1 MMSTQQAVHLVW
13 FRQDLR
19 ITDNLALSAACNNTE
34 ARVIALFIAT
44 PVQWRSH
51 SMSARQAWFIREQVV
66 LLRRSLGEKGIP
78 LYCLSA
84 TDFADSVSKLAAF
97 CEAQCVSHMF
107 YNYQYELNER
117 QRDKQ
122 AEKQLFSKVTCQGFD
137 DSVLLP
143 PGSVLTGNNEM
154 FRVFTP
160 FSKAFLRRLRE
171 TPPQCVP
178 APRPR
183 GPAISDDTPIEFDYP
198 QEPVDTVQFPPGE
211 KAALQKLRIFCQQ
224 QVLDYHEQRDFPA
237 LSGTS
242 MVSAWLAT
250 GALSPRQCFQRLL
263 AEHPY
268 VMEREG
274 GAAVWLNELIWRE
287 FYRHLLVAWPALC
300 RHQPFIR
307 WTDSVAWSH
316 DENLLGAWQQGKTGY
331 PIVDAGMRQLN
342 RTGWMH
348 NRLRMIT
355 ASFLTKDLQIDWREG
370 ERWFMEQLL
379 DGDFAANNGGWQWA
393 ASTGTDA
400 APYFRIFNPETQ
412 SNRFDEQGK
421 FIRQWLPELHRVPD
435 SAIHNP
441 WKWADKQGVTLD
453 YPRPVVDHKT
463 ARLNTLSAWEAAR
476 EKMKDKQ

>member
-1 MMSTQQAVHLVW
+1 MMPTQQTVHLVW

-19 ITDNLALSAACNNTE
+19 ITDNLALAAACNKDD
-34 ARVIALFIAT
+34 AKVIALFIAT

-51 SMSARQAWFIREQVV
+51 SMAARQAWFIREQVV

-78 LYCLSA
+78 LYYLSA
-84 TDFADSVSKLAAF
+84 ADFADSVSKLAAF
-97 CEAQCVSHMF
+97 CEAQSVSHLF

-117 QRDKQ
+117 RRDGQ
-122 AEKQLFSKVTCQGFD
+122 AEQLLSGKVTCQGFD

-171 TPPQCVP
+171 MPPQCVP
-178 APRPR
+178 APRAR
-183 GPAISDDTPIEFDYP
+183 GPAISDDTPVEFDYP
-198 QEPVDTVQFPPGE
+198 LQPVDSAQFPPGE
-211 KAALQKLRIFCQQ
+211 KAALQKLRTFCQQ
-224 QVLDYHEQRDFPA
+224 QVQDYQQQRDFPA
-237 LSGTS
+237 QDGTS
-242 MVSAWLAT
+242 MLSPWLAT

-263 AEHPY
+263 AEHPHA
-268 VMEREG
+268 MDLEG

-300 RHQPFIR
+300 RHRPFIG
-307 WTDSVAWSH
+307 WTDNVTWSH
-316 DENLLGAWQQGKTGY
+316 DKALLAAWQQGKTGY
-331 PIVDAGMRQLN
+331 PIVDAAMRQLN
-342 RTGWMH
+342 TTGWMH

-355 ASFLTKDLQIDWREG
+355 ASFLTKDLLIDWREG

-412 SNRFDEQGK
+412 STRFDVQGA
-421 FIRQWLPELHRVPD
+421 FIRQWLPELSLVPA

-441 WKWADKQGVTLD
+441 WKWADKQGVALD

-463 ARLNTLSAWEAAR
+463 ARLHTLAAWEAAR
-476 EKMKDKQ
+476 EKMKDEQ